1 LLHSIDGCVRQR
13 RIGYRRGIGCAAGAR
28 CRFGAVAALGTG
40 ACLRTDDAS
49 CITGQ
54 PRAADGG
61 LAVAG
66 LRDERIQRMALLI
79 CLGAL
84 ASLIFLAYRG
94 FSVILIAPLAA
105 MAAVLMTDPAAVAP
119 AFSGLYMDKLGTFVK
134 LYFPVFLLGAVFG
147 KLIEISGAARSLVG
161 GITRLFGP
169 NHAILAIAVVGM
181 LLTYGGVS
189 VFVVVFAT
197 YPFAVE
203 LFRQADIPKRLIPAT
218 IALSAFTITM
228 DALPGTPQIQNIIP
242 TTFFKTT
249 AYAAPLL
256 GIVSA
261 LITFVACFS
270 YLVWQQRRAAVRGE
284 GYGSGHVNEPDDRGD
299 AVHLPVALA
308 LLPLLVVALG
318 NRAFLALVERGYG
331 RPAIA
336 ALTPA
341 APVVQEVK
349 ANAALWSLE
358 AALLL
363 GIVSII
369 LIGWTSIRT
378 RFAQASQAA
387 IAGSLLASLNTA
399 SEYGFGAVIAALPGF
414 HRIAEALSTIRDPLL
429 NVAVTTN
436 ILCGITG
443 SASGGLSL
451 TLGAFADRFI
461 ENAEASG
468 IPLEVV
474 HRIASLASGGMD
486 TLPHNGAIITL
497 LAVTGLTHRQAYK
510 DIFVIT
516 IIKTLTAFL
525 AVAIYY
531 SVGVV

>member
-1 LLHSIDGCVRQR
+1 MSLI
-13 RIGYRRGIGCAAGAR
+13 
-28 CRFGAVAALGTG
+28 
-40 ACLRTDDAS
+40 
-49 CITGQ
+49 
-54 PRAADGG
+54 
-61 LAVAG
+61 
-66 LRDERIQRMALLI
+66 I

-84 ASLIFLAYRG
+84 AALIFLAYRG

-105 MAAVLMTDPAAVAP
+105 MTAVLLIDPAAVAP
-119 AFSGLYMDKLGTFVK
+119 AFSGLFMEKLASFVK

-147 KLIEISGAARSLVG
+147 KMIEVSGAARSIVA

-169 NHAILAIAVVGM
+169 THAVLAIAIVGM
-181 LLTYGGVS
+181 VLTYGGVS

-203 LFRQADIPKRLIPAT
+203 MFRRADIPKRLIPAT
-218 IALSAFTITM
+218 IAFSAFTITM

-242 TTFFKTT
+242 TTFFRTT

-256 GIVSA
+256 SIVA
-261 LITFVACFS
+261 ATFTFAMCFA
-270 YLVWQQRRAAVRGE
+270 YLRRQQKRAAARGE
-284 GYGSGHVNEPDDRGD
+284 GYGTGHRNEPTATDD
-299 AVHLPVALA
+299 APVLPVWMALV
-308 LLPLLVVALG
+308 PLLLVAIG
-318 NRAFLALVERGYG
+318 NRLFLTLVQASYG
-331 RPAIA
+331 EQAMAVLSPGVA
-336 ALTPA
+336 T
-341 APVVQEVK
+341 APITQEVK
-349 ANAALWSLE
+349 TNAALWALE

-363 GIVSII
+363 GIVAIVA
-369 LIGWTSIRT
+369 IGWKAIRV
-378 RFAQASQAA
+378 RFAEASQGA
-387 IAGSLLASLNTA
+387 IGGSLLASLNTA

-414 HRIAEALSTIRDPLL
+414 HQIASGLSTIRDPLL

-436 ILCGITG
+436 ILCGMTG

-461 ENAEASG
+461 TDANARG

-497 LAVTGLTHRQAYK
+497 LAVTGMTHREAYK

-516 IIKTLTAFL
+516 VIKTATAF
-525 AVAIYY
+525 VAIAIFYATGL
-531 SVGVV
+531 V

>member
-1 LLHSIDGCVRQR
+1 V
-13 RIGYRRGIGCAAGAR
+13 
-28 CRFGAVAALGTG
+28 T
-40 ACLRTDDAS
+40 
-49 CITGQ
+49 
-54 PRAADGG
+54 
-61 LAVAG
+61 
-66 LRDERIQRMALLI
+66 LLI

-84 ASLIFLAYRG
+84 AALIVLAYRG

-105 MAAVLMTDPAAVAP
+105 MGAVLLTDPSAVAP

-147 KLIEISGAARSLVG
+147 KLIEISGAARSIVS
-161 GITRLFGP
+161 GITRFFGP
-169 NHAILAIAVVGM
+169 GHAILAITVVGM

-189 VFVVVFAT
+189 VFVVVFAL

-218 IALSAFTITM
+218 IAFSAFTITM

-249 AYAAPLL
+249 AYAAPML
-256 GIVSA
+256 GILSA
-261 LITFVACFS
+261 FVTFAACLA
-270 YLVWQQRRAAVRGE
+270 YLLWQQRRAAARGE
-284 GYGSGHVNEPDDRGD
+284 GYGTGHRNEPEVVAEGSGP
-299 AVHLPVALA
+299 PVWLA
-308 LLPLLVVALG
+308 LLPLLVVAVG
-318 NRAFLALVERGYG
+318 NRLILAVVESTYG
-331 RPAIA
+331 ETAVA
-336 ALTPA
+336 ALNPA
-341 APVVQEVK
+341 SAVAGPIVQEVK

-363 GIVSII
+363 GIACVVA
-369 LIGWTSIRT
+369 IGWTPIRA
-378 RFAQASQAA
+378 RFGAASQAA
-387 IAGSLLASLNTA
+387 IGGSLLASLNTA
-399 SEYGFGAVIAALPGF
+399 SEYGFGGVIAALPGF
-414 HRIAEALSTIRDPLL
+414 QRIAEALSTIRDPLL

-451 TLGAFADRFI
+451 TLGAFADRFV
-461 ENAEASG
+461 AAADDSG
-468 IPLEVV
+468 IPLEVM

-497 LAVTGLTHRQAYK
+497 LAVTGLTHREAYK

-525 AVAIYY
+525 AV
-531 SVGVV
+531 GVFYATGLV

>member
-1 LLHSIDGCVRQR
+1 MSLVICL
-13 RIGYRRGIGCAAGAR
+13 
-28 CRFGAVAALGTG
+28 AAL
-40 ACLRTDDAS
+40 
-49 CITGQ
+49 
-54 PRAADGG
+54 
-61 LAVAG
+61 AV
-66 LRDERIQRMALLI
+66 LI
-79 CLGAL
+79 V
-84 ASLIFLAYRG
+84 LAYRG

-105 MAAVLMTDPAAVAP
+105 MGAVLLTDPSAVAP

-147 KLIEISGAARSLVG
+147 KLIEVSGAARSIVG

-169 NHAILAIAVVGM
+169 AHAILAITIVGM

-203 LFRQADIPKRLIPAT
+203 LFRQAEIPKRLIPAT
-218 IALSAFTITM
+218 IAFSAFTITM

-242 TTFFKTT
+242 TTFFKTD

-256 GIVSA
+256 SIA
-261 LITFVACFS
+261 AAAFTFAACFA
-270 YLVWQQRRAAVRGE
+270 YLIWQQRRAAARGE
-284 GYGSGHVNEPDDRGD
+284 GYGTGHRNEPDEIAGD
-299 AVHLPVALA
+299 ASGPPVWLA
-308 LLPLLVVALG
+308 LVPLLVVAAG
-318 NRAFLALVERGYG
+318 NRLILTAVETSYG
-331 RPAIA
+331 GQAVA
-336 ALTPA
+336 ALSPRTA
-341 APVVQEVK
+341 GSAPIVQEVK

-363 GIVSII
+363 GIACVTV
-369 LIGWTSIRT
+369 IGWRTIRA
-378 RFAQASQAA
+378 RFAGASQAA
-387 IAGSLLASLNTA
+387 IGGSLLASLNTA

-414 HRIAEALSTIRDPLL
+414 HRIADALATIRDPLL

-451 TLGAFADRFI
+451 TLGAFADRFVAAA
-461 ENAEASG
+461 NASG
-468 IPLEVV
+468 IPLEVM

-497 LAVTGLTHRQAYK
+497 LAVTGLTHREAYK

-516 IIKTLTAFL
+516 IIKTLTAF
-525 AVAIYY
+525 VAIGIFYATGL
-531 SVGVV
+531 V